1 MNRKEDKKAIDEH
14 QQLKKV
20 QLMIATDIKRVCE
33 NYNIRYFLDAGSML
47 GAVRHGG
54 FIPWDDDMDIGMPK
68 DDYKKFMEIASEE
81 LGEKYFVDNYN
92 TNDEN
97 PLVFTKIRL
106 LGTEYIENKSN
117 ALAKHKEV
125 FVDIFPYYYISD
137 NEILRKI
144 EALKM
149 QILTQMLLIKG
160 GFKVWKGESKFKYIK
175 FLPVQILAKCYSV
188 KSIRNKI
195 DKLYNKY
202 VNTKNI
208 CVHAGS
214 CYNYWYFPTTWFN
227 ELVDIQFE
235 GIKFK
240 IPKEYDSFLRK
251 AYGDYMKLPPEDE
264 RKTHQ
269 IIKLDL
275 GKYTK

>member
-1 MNRKEDKKAIDEH
+1 M
-14 QQLKKV
+14 
-20 QLMIATDIKRVCE
+20 
-33 NYNIRYFLDAGSML
+33 
-47 GAVRHGG
+47 
-54 FIPWDDDMDIGMPK
+54 
-68 DDYKKFMEIASEE
+68 
-81 LGEKYFVDNYN
+81 
-92 TNDEN
+92 
-97 PLVFTKIRL
+97 
-106 LGTEYIENKSN
+106 
-117 ALAKHKEV
+117 
-125 FVDIFPYYYISD
+125 
-137 NEILRKI
+137 
-144 EALKM
+144 
-149 QILTQMLLIKG
+149 
-160 GFKVWKGESKFKYIK
+160 
-175 FLPVQILAKCYSV
+175 

>member
-97 PLVFTKIRL
+97 PLVFTKIRI

-137 NEILRKI
+137 NEILRKT

-160 GFKVWKGESKFKYIK
+160 GFKVWKGESKLKYIK

-214 CYNYWYFPTTWFN
+214 CYNYWYFPTIWFN